1 MFEHVFVENPAFGEL
16 QRRWC
21 ALGHAPPQ
29 VVRFWEF
36 GDPNEDRNRTAKPT
50 SLFAGVGNVTTRLL
64 RPDNAKPPRKGLLDT
79 RRQWMDLWGKGTA
92 EREFAREATP
102 PGLAHAYVR
111 DLLCP

>member
-1 MFEHVFVENPAFGEL
+1 M
-16 QRRWC
+16 
-21 ALGHAPPQ
+21 HAWPSAERVVQSECKREAGRTLLAKSIVPP
-29 VVRFWEF
+29 
-36 GDPNEDRNRTAKPT
+36 
-50 SLFAGVGNVTTRLL
+50 LY
-64 RPDNAKPPRKGLLDT
+64 PPRKGLLDT